1 MNKLGYLYQL
11 YLSVDIKCVTCII
24 IYIYILTGATGA
36 GVLEDAISAGLPS
49 YIIQEEFD
57 RYTGY
62 WWQPIDTASL
72 GTPIV
77 YSYYWY
83 WYY

>member
-1 MNKLGYLYQL
+1 MI
-11 YLSVDIKCVTCII
+11 VD
-24 IYIYILTGATGA
+24 LFTGATGPSA
-36 GVLEDAISAGLPS
+36 LEDVISSGLPS

-72 GTPIV
+72 GRFIGCQ
-77 YSYYWY
+77 SICFE
-83 WYY
+83 